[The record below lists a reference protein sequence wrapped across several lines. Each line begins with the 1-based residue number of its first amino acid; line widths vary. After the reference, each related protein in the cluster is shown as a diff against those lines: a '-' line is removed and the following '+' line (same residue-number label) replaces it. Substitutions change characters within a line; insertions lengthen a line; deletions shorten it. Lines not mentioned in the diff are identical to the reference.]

1 MQKQINLGKSFK
13 LQELLKKNCTQE
25 AVFLSIER
33 QNKIA
38 SSFFGKDISSTLNFY
53 QLKYLNMCF
62 TFNERL
68 VNKSTKTNGL
78 QQWKAQ
84 KKRSIKK
91 LYCWLSK
98 IIIADKKV
106 HIKRLVS
113 FLNVKVSTKSLVSNE
128 LPGFGWKINI
138 ISSVVM
144 LNSPRC
150 CSANW

>member
-1 MQKQINLGKSFK
+1 MKQRINLGNLFRLK
-13 LQELLKKNCTQE
+13 ELFKKNCTQE
-25 AVFLSIER
+25 AVFLFTEG

-38 SSFFGKDISSTLNFY
+38 SSFSGKDISSILNFH

-62 TFNERL
+62 TFNEKL
-68 VNKSTKTNGL
+68 LNKSTNTKFF

-84 KKRSIKK
+84 KKRSIKR
-91 LYCWLSK
+91 LYCWISQ

-128 LPGFGWKINI
+128 LPCFDWKINI
-138 ISSVVM
+138 F
-144 LNSPRC
+144 C
-150 CSANW
+150 CYA